1 MFSEEIT
8 IIAIV
13 KVYIIVVKFQDTFA
27 ELSSNLREEEN
38 FNHLKHTDKIKDV
51 KNTKRADM
59 ISKLMMMTRK
69 KNVHAMIS
77 VDGVLYQ
84 NEHLFRLEGQI

>member
-1 MFSEEIT
+1 MIH
-8 IIAIV
+8 
-13 KVYIIVVKFQDTFA
+13 IIVVLIIIKFQDTFA

-59 ISKLMMMTRK
+59 ISKLMIITRTQ
-69 KNVHAMIS
+69 NVHVMIS

-84 NEHLFRLEGQI
+84 KEHLFRLEGQI

>member
-1 MFSEEIT
+1 MIH
-8 IIAIV
+8 
-13 KVYIIVVKFQDTFA
+13 IIVVLIIIKFQDTFA

-51 KNTKRADM
+51 KNTKRGDM
-59 ISKLMMMTRK
+59 ISKLMIMTRTQ
-69 KNVHAMIS
+69 NVHVMIS

-84 NEHLFRLEGQI
+84 KEHLFRLEGQI